1 MNTKLTRR
9 ETLST
14 RIGLLAPV
22 HSYGQTAGIAT
33 MNTLPIPS
41 TGEALPVIGCGT
53 YIGFDHAPENPGY
66 AELPAVVDTFFTAG
80 GSVIDSS
87 PT

>member
-1 MNTKLTRR
+1 MNTKLTRC

-14 RIGLLAPV
+14 SIGLLVPV
-22 HSYGQTAGIAT
+22 YSYGQTAGIAT

-41 TGEALPVIGCGT
+41 TGEALPVIGCGP

-80 GSVIDSS
+80 GSVIYSS
-87 PT
+87 PM